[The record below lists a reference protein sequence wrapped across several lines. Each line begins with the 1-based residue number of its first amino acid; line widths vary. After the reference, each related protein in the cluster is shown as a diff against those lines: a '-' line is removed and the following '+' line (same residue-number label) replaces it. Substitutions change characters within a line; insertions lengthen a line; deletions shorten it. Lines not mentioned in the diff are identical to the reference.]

1 MRKLAFFSL
10 MLFTYYLAAMYRS
23 LPLMVLFGAELLLTV
38 IMFVL
43 SRCFRAKLNARFPKR
58 SEWAE
63 VGADTDC
70 RISVLNSGKLPVS
83 RVGLKLRIGYTQDT
97 KIMNKLIYSGGE
109 CGESDTKLRIRF
121 PYCGLVR
128 IRIDKIRAFDYL
140 SLFSAAKKLSEEM
153 KTAVFPREQALSIT
167 VSDLGSNESRLPR
180 DETVSRAGDAYHE
193 IRQIREYRMGDP
205 IRHIHRNQSAKT
217 ERLWIKEYER
227 ETDLTADVFADMTG
241 ASDAPQEA
249 LSAFYTLLSA
259 LVLGLLK
266 EAAAVRVYWYA
277 GRSNELVIKS
287 IGSAEQ
293 CRDMLL
299 SLYRTDFSAITDNA
313 GNSKTQSA
321 PPIEY
326 GFRLTLSLEFS
337 VGNEPIYRFSQNE
350 LEREIKEKIFTL

>member
-10 MLFTYYLAAMYRS
+10 MLFTYFLAAMYRS
-23 LPLMVLFGAELLLTV
+23 LPLMVLCAAELLLAF

-43 SRCFRAKLNARFPKR
+43 SRCFRAKLNARFPKQ
-58 SEWAE
+58 SESTE
-63 VGADTDC
+63 IGTDTDC
-70 RISVLNSGKLPVS
+70 RICVLNSGRFPVS
-83 RVGLKLRIGYTQDT
+83 RVALRLRTGYTQNA
-97 KIMNKLIYSGGE
+97 KITNKIIYSSGE
-109 CGESDTKLRIRF
+109 CGESETELRISL

-128 IRIDKIRAFDYL
+128 VRMDRVRAFDYM

-153 KTAVFPREQALSIT
+153 KIAVFPREQALSVT

-180 DETVSRAGDAYHE
+180 DETVNRAGDAFHE

-227 ETDLTADVFADMTG
+227 ETDSTADVFADMTG
-241 ASDAPQEA
+241 ILNTSQEA

-266 EAAAVRVYWYA
+266 EAAAVIVYWNS
-277 GRSNELVIKS
+277 GRSNELVSKS
-287 IGSAEQ
+287 VSSAEQ

-299 SLYRTDFSAITDNA
+299 SLYRTDFSDSAE
-313 GNSKTQSA
+313 NSKTQNA

-326 GFRLTLSLEFS
+326 GFRLTLSLELS

-350 LEREIKEKIFTL
+350 FEREIKEKIFFV